1 MNSRF
6 LNKLIAESSFLDF
19 RIDYY
24 LRNRLIKKQ
33 KSDENEIKG
42 HLEKAE
48 HNLQFVKDN
57 LKMNYLDW
65 CITGCYYAVY
75 HSALALILKKGY
87 SSKNHDATL
96 CVLIKEY
103 YGIVDKEDVELINK
117 FYLDYQDLLFY
128 VSSKQKRQDST
139 YSSSYKFDKK
149 EVENLRLESIEFVNK
164 VKEILN
170 EN

>member
-1 MNSRF
+1 MNLKF
-6 LNKLIAESSFLDF
+6 LDKLISNKKFLGF
-19 RIDYY
+19 RIKNY
-24 LRNRLIKKQ
+24 LRKKVIKEQ
-33 KSDENEIKG
+33 KPEENEIRG

-57 LKMNYLDW
+57 LRIGYLDW

-103 YGIVDKEDVELINK
+103 YGVGVDKKDIELINK

-128 VSSKQKRQDST
+128 IHSKQKRQDST

-149 EVENLRLESIEFVNK
+149 EVENLRVKSIEFVNK
-164 VKEILN
+164 VRELIK
-170 EN
+170 